1 MTESVYAS
9 KGLEDYS
16 RMKRYSDYLDYDRL
30 SLFREKG
37 KAEAGLRNIGN
48 SKPSLTQPAT

>member
-16 RMKRYSDYLDYDRL
+16 RMKRYCDYLDYDRTT
-30 SLFREKG
+30 LFREKG
-37 KAEAGLRNIGN
+37 KSEAGLRNIGN
-48 SKPSLTQPAT
+48 STFFYYF